1 MQSRGI
7 EAITLALA
15 LATTPLSSLE
25 VESPMQRSNVESLL
39 ACAGLLIGCVHR
51 TTAPDGS
58 AEKHAAQDAKREV
71 VRTFETPCP
80 TEAGHTGARVGS
92 TGALPRPERVFL
104 DTAVFEL
111 PTHVAQA
118 RSADLGS
125 TLVVDPAVRLLGT
138 PHLIVEGERSTM
150 VLEDRIGLVTTSTL
164 NELSASA
171 TFSDDQRTVL
181 DLEIVLQVPPARGAL
196 SGELTARK
204 QRIRM
209 LLAPRDRQY
218 VRSSAPIPEQPERT
232 LLVLL
237 TPYVLHDE
245 QSVLRAIFE
254 CKMRRHQR
262 SLERKRSPH

>member
-1 MQSRGI
+1 MQSTGI

-15 LATTPLSSLE
+15 MATTPLSSLE
-25 VESPMQRSNVESLL
+25 ADSPMHRSNVENLFS
-39 ACAGLLIGCVHR
+39 ACAVFLIGCVHR
-51 TTAPDGS
+51 STAPDGS
-58 AEKHAAQDAKREV
+58 AEKRAAQDAKREV
-71 VRTFETPCP
+71 ARTFETPCP
-80 TEAGHTGARVGS
+80 TQAGHTGARVGGS
-92 TGALPRPERVFL
+92 GALPPPHRVFL

-111 PTHVAQA
+111 PTRVAQA

-125 TLVVDPAVRLLGT
+125 TLVADPAVRLLGT

-181 DLEIVLQVPPARGAL
+181 DLEIVLQVPHARAL